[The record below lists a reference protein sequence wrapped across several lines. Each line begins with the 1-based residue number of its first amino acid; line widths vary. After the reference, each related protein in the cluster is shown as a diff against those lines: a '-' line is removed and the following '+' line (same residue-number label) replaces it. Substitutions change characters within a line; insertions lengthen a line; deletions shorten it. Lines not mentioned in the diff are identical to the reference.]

1 MTTKN
6 KAMQMNIMPIALV
19 HSFTSLFLSLIV
31 LVLCFTK
38 TGYASMI
45 LRKKGPR
52 SLRDISAGGA
62 QVSSVTTLTQVASGP
77 IRLRPR
83 SMPTALPDYRVAT
96 NRGVC

>member
-38 TGYASMI
+38 TGYASVI
-45 LRKKGPR
+45 LGEKRPPVTSRHISRGR
-52 SLRDISAGGA
+52 SS
-62 QVSSVTTLTQVASGP
+62 
-77 IRLRPR
+77 
-83 SMPTALPDYRVAT
+83 
-96 NRGVC
+96 